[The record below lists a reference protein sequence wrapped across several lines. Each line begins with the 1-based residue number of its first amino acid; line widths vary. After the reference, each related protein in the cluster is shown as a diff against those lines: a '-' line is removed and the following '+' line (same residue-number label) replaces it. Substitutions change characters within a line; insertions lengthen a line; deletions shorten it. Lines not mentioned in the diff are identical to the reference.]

1 MNIILKEDS
10 DFTWGEISNRHG
22 IKFNC
27 PILNDG
33 TKLNP
38 ISEPKRDSIMYI
50 YKESSKELIPVLI
63 LDGCY
68 LDPTYHRVSNWWSWQ
83 ELDNELNL
91 KDKSSGYGGFFKPH
105 LNFDVKIQ
113 RIVQTK

>member
-1 MNIILKEDS
+1 MNVILKEND
-10 DFTWGEISNRHG
+10 DFTWGEISNRFG

-27 PILNDG
+27 PVLSDG
-33 TKLNP
+33 TKLSP
-38 ISEPKRDSIMYI
+38 ISEPKRNSIMYI
-50 YKESSKELIPVLI
+50 YKESKLIPVLI

-68 LDPTYHRVSNWWSWQ
+68 TDPTFGRVSNWWTWQ

-91 KDKSSGYGGFFKPH
+91 KEKVSGYGGFFKPH

-113 RIVQTK
+113 RVT